1 MTKRID
7 EQREI
12 TRDLLARHV
21 LRLLTVIVIGMV
33 LILALER
40 PLGISAATV
49 KTLERVFTG
58 VAGLAA
64 IVASFYF
71 FRRR

>member
-33 LILALER
+33 LILAL
-40 PLGISAATV
+40 
-49 KTLERVFTG
+49 
-58 VAGLAA
+58 
-64 IVASFYF
+64 
-71 FRRR
+71 